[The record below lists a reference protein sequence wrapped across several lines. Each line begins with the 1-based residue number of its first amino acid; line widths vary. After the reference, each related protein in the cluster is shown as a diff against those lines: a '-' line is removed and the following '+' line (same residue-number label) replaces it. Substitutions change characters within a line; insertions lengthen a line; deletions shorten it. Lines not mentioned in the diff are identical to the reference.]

1 MTDLESLH
9 LDGNA
14 ADRVV
19 NQLRSGIPPVGYVRQ
34 FTVGRQEELRTLEH
48 DLAQGMHARAVLV
61 RANYGGGKTHLLNLV
76 RDLALLHGYAVSLV
90 IVDAQRGVRF
100 NRADQIFTAVARN
113 IQLPDRPGTGIAA
126 LFRAYADADLGALDE
141 DLIADRED
149 LEDQGKWRQPGA
161 PLSGP
166 VYLGLRAMTIAD
178 NDDTKD
184 LVTAWL
190 TSQNPDGIQR
200 YRLLEELVTD
210 LYVGDPR
217 GRMALY
223 RELQFRRDAQQPG
236 WDALNGLD
244 TVARLS
250 GYRGLILL
258 FDEVEDVLQNLNN
271 KTYEAE
277 ALKNLFRFFGADYLG
292 GAYFAVTPD
301 FTHKCRD
308 HLLGKGVM
316 DFPYRRFKELP
327 HFELSPIEFDD
338 FLKLTA
344 QIMDAHAQA
353 FEWDPE
359 SDLDWSAMRE
369 FLRRSWQP
377 RNPSRIRLACQ
388 ALVEF
393 LDSELDRAG

>member
-1 MTDLESLH
+1 MTELETLH
-9 LDGNA
+9 LDENA

-48 DLAQGMHARAVLV
+48 DLAQGMHGRAVLV

-90 IVDAQRGVRF
+90 VVDAKRGVRF
-100 NRADQIFTAVARN
+100 NRPDQIFTAVARA
-113 IQLPDRPGTGIAA
+113 IQLPNRQDTGIAA
-126 LFRAYADADLGALDE
+126 LFRAYADADLGSLDDE
-141 DLIADRED
+141 VIAERED
-149 LEDQGKWRQPGA
+149 LEDEGRWRQPGS

-166 VYLGLRAMTIAD
+166 VYLGLRAMTISESE
-178 NDDTKD
+178 DTQD
-184 LVTAWL
+184 LAVAWL
-190 TSQNPDGIQR
+190 TSQNPDSLQR
-200 YRLLEELVTD
+200 YKLLEDLVTG

-217 GRMALY
+217 GRMELY
-223 RELQFRRDAQQPG
+223 RELQFRRDGQQPG

-244 TVARLS
+244 TVARLA

-277 ALKNLFRFFGADYLG
+277 ALRNLFRFFGGDYLG
-292 GAYFAVTPD
+292 AAYFAVTPD
-301 FTHKCRD
+301 FTRKCRD
-308 HLLGKGVM
+308 RLLMKGVM
-316 DFPYRRFKELP
+316 DFPYRRFQELP

-353 FEWDPE
+353 FDWNPE
-359 SDLDWSAMRE
+359 QDLDWEAMRD
-369 FLRRSWQP
+369 FLKTSWQP